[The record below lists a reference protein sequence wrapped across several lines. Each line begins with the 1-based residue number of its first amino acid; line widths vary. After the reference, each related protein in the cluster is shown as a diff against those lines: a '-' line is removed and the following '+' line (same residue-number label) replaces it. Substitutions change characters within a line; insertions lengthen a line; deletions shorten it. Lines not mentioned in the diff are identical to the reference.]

1 MNKIISGTIIGFTSG
16 LMAVGA
22 YKLLEPK
29 QKSDYKIQSSLPVLR
44 TALDETGSA
53 GLTDFT
59 FAADKTVHA
68 VVHVKTNYAAQ
79 QVYNPFSDFFG
90 GQKYYNN
97 APQQASGSGVIISND
112 GYIVT
117 NNHVVNNAESIEI
130 VTNEN
135 KTYTGTVIGTD
146 PETDLAVV
154 KINEKDLPFLSFGN
168 SDNVKIGEWVL
179 AVGNP
184 FNLTSTVT
192 AGIVSAKARNINL
205 LEYDPNKDIFPIESF
220 IQTDAAVNPGNS
232 GGALANTNGDLI
244 GINTAIA
251 SQTGSYSGYSFA
263 VPANL
268 VKKVTNDLIEYGAV
282 QRAYIGVNITN
293 ITQDLVDEKSLPTN
307 SGAYVKGTI
316 ESGAAA
322 AAGIK
327 EGDII
332 IKVADINVK
341 NSTELQEQ
349 VGKYRPGDNIK
360 VTVLRDNKEKEFNVT
375 LKNKDGNTKIKKPE
389 DDAKS
394 TEVFGAK
401 LESVS
406 VDELKKLNIASGVK
420 ISDLND
426 GVFRNNGIKEGFII
440 THIDRQRVARP
451 EDVNNY
457 LKNKRGGVLIEGIY
471 PNGVSAY
478 YGIGIE
484 K

>member
-1 MNKIISGTIIGFTSG
+1 MNKIILGIIIGCTG
-16 LMAVGA
+16 GIIAVGV
-22 YKLLEPK
+22 YKILEPA
-29 QKSDYKIQSSLPVLR
+29 QVENYNLSPQTPIVRTSIGSS
-44 TALDETGSA
+44 GSENA
-53 GLTDFT
+53 VDFT
-59 FAADKTVHA
+59 FAAEKTVHA
-68 VVHVKTNYAAQ
+68 VVHVKTNYATQ

-90 GQKYYNN
+90 GQPYYNN
-97 APQQASGSGVIISND
+97 QPQQSSGSGVIISND

-130 VTNEN
+130 VTNDN
-135 KTYTGTVIGTD
+135 KTYIGTVIGTD

-154 KINEKDLPFLSFGN
+154 KINETNMPFLSFAN

-205 LEYDPNKDIFPIESF
+205 LEFDPNKDIFPIESF

-232 GGALANTNGDLI
+232 GGALASTNGDLI

-251 SQTGSYSGYSFA
+251 SQTGSYTGYSFA
-263 VPANL
+263 IPSNL

-293 ITQDLVDEKSLPTN
+293 ITQDLVKEKNLQTN
-307 SGAYVKGTI
+307 KGAYVRGTI
-316 ESGAAA
+316 ESSAAA
-322 AAGIK
+322 EAGIK
-327 EGDII
+327 EGDVIV
-332 IKVADINVK
+332 KVADIDVK

-349 VGKYRPGDNIK
+349 VGKYRPGDVIN
-360 VTVLRDNKEKEFNVT
+360 VSVLRDNKSKDFNVT
-375 LKNKDGNTKIKKPE
+375 LKNKEGNTKIKKPE
-389 DDAKS
+389 DAKS
-394 TEVFGAK
+394 AEIFGAK

-406 VDELKKLNIASGVK
+406 LQDLKKLNIGSGVR
-420 ISDLND
+420 ISNLSE
-426 GVFRNNGIKEGFII
+426 GVFKNNGIKEGFII
-440 THIDRQRVARP
+440 THIDRQRVSKP

-457 LKNKRGGVLIEGIY
+457 LKSKKGGVLLEGIY
-471 PNGVSAY
+471 SNGVSAY
-478 YGIGIE
+478 YGIGIG